1 MYLVLQRY
9 LVLSLLSLLF
19 ILGGMQAAKYF
30 SRPDLYP
37 GDRVE
42 ERACRWCGGSGK
54 DKEMARRLPELE
66 DACHACGGGGREEA
80 IIPAPPRPTQMAA
93 AVTSGEWG
101 NRLPAPPTSRSK
113 TRV

>member
-9 LVLSLLSLLF
+9 LVLSLLSLLL

-54 DKEMARRLPELE
+54 DKEMARRLPELG
-66 DACHACGGGGREEA
+66 DACHACGGDGKVDV
-80 IIPAPPRPTQMAA
+80 IIPGAERPTKIAG
-93 AVTSGEWG
+93 VVIDSEWDNG
-101 NRLPAPPTSRSK
+101 LASPDSFRPKAR
-113 TRV
+113 

>member
-9 LVLSLLSLLF
+9 LVLSLLSLLL

-66 DACHACGGGGREEA
+66 DAGQACGGGGEA
-80 IIPAPPRPTQMAA
+80 GGIIPRAARPIT
-93 AVTSGEWG
+93 VVGGVIDGEG
-101 NRLPAPPTSRSK
+101 G
-113 TRV
+113 